1 MINKKL
7 ALNQVLKAK
16 ASHLKWLSYARGMV
30 DGIDCPL
37 DSVPIQSTECAFG
50 KWYYGEGREM
60 LAELAL
66 FQALE
71 PPHEILHSL
80 YRKIYDLV
88 QQCQMDEAR
97 KHMPGFL
104 EVSRNLLET
113 IAFLEQ
119 EIKDLPPNN

>member
-7 ALNQVLKAK
+7 ALHSVLKAK
-16 ASHLKWLSYARGMV
+16 ASHLKWLSYAQGMV

-37 DSVPIQSTECAFG
+37 DSIPIQSTECEFG

-60 LAELAL
+60 LAELVL
-66 FQALE
+66 FHALE

-80 YRKIYDLV
+80 YKKIYELV
-88 QQCQMDEAR
+88 QQRQMDEAR

-113 IAFLEQ
+113 ISFLEQ
-119 EIKDLPPNN
+119 EIDSFPPNH